1 MDYTNFWYIGKY
13 LTFSYQTISD
23 RVISK
28 FDKLELLEF
37 HMSVASLESRQISLK
52 EGWVGIVD
60 DDSDISMLFADAL
73 RGVDGGILIFTFN
86 DSLEALK
93 HFTKNK
99 EKYILVICDLMMPG
113 LNGLDLVKKIKKL
126 SPKTRTMI
134 TSGYEIEPGEL
145 QIDIKKGIIDR
156 IILKPISMNVLRQEV
171 KNQINSCQLRI
182 NKK

>member
-1 MDYTNFWYIGKY
+1 
-13 LTFSYQTISD
+13 
-23 RVISK
+23 
-28 FDKLELLEF
+28 
-37 HMSVASLESRQISLK
+37 MSVTSSESRQISPN
-52 EGWVGIVD
+52 EWMVGIVD

-73 RGVDGGILIFTFN
+73 RGVDSGISVFTFN

-93 HFTKNK
+93 HFTNNK

-145 QIDIKKGIIDR
+145 QTDIKKGIIDR
-156 IILKPISMNVLRQEV
+156 IIQKPISMNGLRQEV